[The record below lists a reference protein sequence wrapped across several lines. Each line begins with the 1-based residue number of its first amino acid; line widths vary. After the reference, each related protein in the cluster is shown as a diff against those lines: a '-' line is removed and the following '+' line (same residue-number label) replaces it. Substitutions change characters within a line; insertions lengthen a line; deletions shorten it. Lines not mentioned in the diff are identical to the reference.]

1 MEQKKIVII
10 KDYLS
15 PHSQT
20 VTTRVVEPFM
30 FLNEHADVR
39 CYELGSKSNKTFKL
53 SRMGSVEITDADW
66 GFEDCHRQLFT
77 DIFLFSG
84 ETRYKVVLR
93 MGILSRNLMLEE
105 YPLSEKC
112 FMQEDSGH
120 WIFETEVASFLGIGR
135 FVLGLFSDIEIIGSD
150 DFIEYVKNA
159 VNSMKL

>member
-1 MEQKKIVII
+1 
-10 KDYLS
+10 
-15 PHSQT
+15 
-20 VTTRVVEPFM
+20 
-30 FLNEHADVR
+30 
-39 CYELGSKSNKTFKL
+39 
-53 SRMGSVEITDADW
+53 
-66 GFEDCHRQLFT
+66 
-77 DIFLFSG
+77 
-84 ETRYKVVLR
+84 

-159 VNSMKL
+159 VNSMKLWFLCALLLRFVIFFLYYAVKVPLFTIMFCLFDKNNLTLHLETIVAVYLKGLKVYRFG